1 MYTAKDMCYI
11 HVDET
16 NEQGSNF
23 FYAEA
28 TTFIQNWL
36 NTIYNLICDQVTT
49 APVLQEW
56 ISLGQQTEQPS

>member
-16 NEQGSNF
+16 NEQVSNF

-36 NTIYNLICDQVTT
+36 NTIYNLICDQVLT